1 MENELVIK
9 TIFKTR
15 EKKKE
20 VLWAMEGNRTATS
33 CSLNKLIQAYF
44 DLISKRK
51 ISKWKKVNGRKERR
65 NQQVQFT

>member
-1 MENELVIK
+1 VLKLKNIECCADPPFFSYENNIVMENELVIK

-33 CSLNKLIQAYF
+33 CSLNKLI
-44 DLISKRK
+44 
-51 ISKWKKVNGRKERR
+51 
-65 NQQVQFT
+65 

>member
-33 CSLNKLIQAYF
+33 CSLNKLI
-44 DLISKRK
+44 
-51 ISKWKKVNGRKERR
+51 
-65 NQQVQFT
+65 

>member
-1 MENELVIK
+1 VLKLKNIECCADPPFFSYENNIVILMENELVIK

-33 CSLNKLIQAYF
+33 CSLNKLI
-44 DLISKRK
+44 
-51 ISKWKKVNGRKERR
+51 
-65 NQQVQFT
+65 

>member
-1 MENELVIK
+1 VVLKLKNIECCADPPFFSYENNIVMENELVIK

-33 CSLNKLIQAYF
+33 CSLNKLI
-44 DLISKRK
+44 
-51 ISKWKKVNGRKERR
+51 
-65 NQQVQFT
+65 